1 MKRLFFILLLFAG
14 IETFAQQ
21 EPQFTQFMFVS
32 QTFNPGYVGAH
43 DSLINTTAMYR
54 NQWVGF
60 PGNPV
65 TFLYTADSPIKKLH
79 GGAGLKFM
87 DDKLGNFHFDRLGLS
102 YAWHKQIKKTGLLVI
117 GMEADVVYTTVA
129 FNWLA
134 PDGTNGASDP
144 AIPDKAVSGF
154 SGNLAIGAYFR
165 NDHCSVGLSS
175 TQLLTVSYLRSEQF
189 NYRPARH
196 YYLTAGYNI
205 YFGSRGKLVPS
216 VLVKSDAAISTFDL
230 NLTSYWNK
238 WLWTGVSYR
247 LQDAVAFMAG
257 FQIKT
262 GKAASIK
269 LGYAYDLGTSDLK
282 MFHDN
287 THEVF
292 LNYRMSLKRGGGG

>member
-1 MKRLFFILLLFAG
+1 MRFILIITAVFFSSLAM
-14 IETFAQQ
+14 AQQ
-21 EPQFTQFMFVS
+21 EPQFTQFMFVN

-60 PGNPV
+60 PGNPI
-65 TFLYTADSPIKKLH
+65 TFLFVADAQVKVLH
-79 GGAGLKFM
+79 GGVGLKFM

-102 YAWHKQIKKTGLLVI
+102 YAWHKQIKKTGLLGI
-117 GMEADVVYTTVA
+117 GMEAELIYSAVK

-144 AIPDKAVSGF
+144 AIPDKAISGF
-154 SGNLAIGAYFR
+154 SGNMAIGAYFR
-165 NDHCSVGLSS
+165 NDHCNVGLSS
-175 TQLLTVSYLRSEQF
+175 TQLLPVSYLRDEQF
-189 NYRPARH
+189 NIGPARH

-216 VLVKSDAAISTFDL
+216 VLIKSDAAVTTFDL